1 MSQMNSPPS
10 SPELDPT
17 HPRRPLFDEDA
28 PLDPSQYYSQHSVVF
43 YPWGGAAR
51 RIGTFTFP
59 PDDASHTNVGILDDN
74 FWCSPASCQIC
85 PKPHLKHQAIPN
97 ASFTIVIFC
106 PHHARAAEWPV
117 GPNQAVAKL
126 LLGTEEE
133 TCAGDVMVIKHNTSG
148 YSDPNISNQSLPVVD
163 VSPDDLIHV
172 DELVRRWVRYL
183 YARPKMTSKL
193 QLGERLVPN
202 YELSRAATQATP
214 ILSYETV
221 CQWHKLPGQVV
232 LPRSAP

>member
-1 MSQMNSPPS
+1 MSEINSPPS

-17 HPRRPLFDEDA
+17 HPRWPLFDEDA
-28 PLDPSQYYSQHSVVF
+28 PFDPLQYYSQRSVVF

-51 RIGTFTFP
+51 RIGIFTFP
-59 PDDASHTNVGILDDN
+59 PNDVSLTNVSILDDN

-85 PKPHLKHQAIPN
+85 PKPHLKHQAIPD

-106 PHHARAAEWPV
+106 PHHVRAAEQPA
-117 GPNQAVAKL
+117 GPNQAVAQL

-133 TCAGDVMVIKHNTSG
+133 TCVGDVMVIKHNTSG
-148 YSDPNISNQSLPVVD
+148 HSGPNVSNQSLPVVD

-172 DELVRRWVRYL
+172 DEIVCRWVKYIYL
-183 YARPKMTSKL
+183 RRSTTDML
-193 QLGERLVPN
+193 QLGERLVPT
-202 YELSRAATQATP
+202 YQLSRTATQATP

-232 LPRSAP
+232 PHSAP